1 MAVRSLQSDLAGTNR
16 EIWAGFTNSA
26 GNEDRNSLQSR
37 LNGGEGGIRT
47 LGTGVSPYNGLANST
62 RPLPIARNQSVTVT
76 SGVPS
81 RAESGCSADVCA
93 PEYAPFP
100 TDFLLGTEARAP
112 RLVRRSVRDLRP
124 HPSYARHN
132 LSAQPFKV
140 AALDEQGDLGFSH
153 PLVITRDR
161 FIIDGY
167 ARWELAKRRGRP
179 ILHCIEY
186 DLTSDEALE
195 ELIRKHRRSH
205 GLSDFIRIELALDL
219 DSYFKE
225 EALLN
230 RQAGGR
236 LKGLSKLTA
245 AERVN
250 SRAEVARIAQVSV
263 GNVHKV
269 KYILTHACA
278 QLREAARTAEVSINL
293 ADKWSHEPE
302 SNQQEC
308 LRVMRIERG
317 IRRKA
322 RHLIAAELARCAP
335 SSGDEQV
342 ISLSDLVT
350 LVNRLTTI
358 APERSKEIG
367 SVEVKLV
374 DGPGHAMF
382 ITAELIRALKPMP
395 EVYIR

>member
-1 MAVRSLQSDLAGTNR
+1 
-16 EIWAGFTNSA
+16 
-26 GNEDRNSLQSR
+26 
-37 LNGGEGGIRT
+37 
-47 LGTGVSPYNGLANST
+47 
-62 RPLPIARNQSVTVT
+62 
-76 SGVPS
+76 
-81 RAESGCSADVCA
+81 
-93 PEYAPFP
+93 
-100 TDFLLGTEARAP
+100 
-112 RLVRRSVRDLRP
+112 
-124 HPSYARHN
+124 
-132 LSAQPFKV
+132 
-140 AALDEQGDLGFSH
+140 LDEQGDIAFFH
-153 PLVITRDR
+153 PLVITRDKL
-161 FIIDGY
+161 IIDGY
-167 ARWELAKRRGRP
+167 ARWELAKRRDQP
-179 ILHCIEY
+179 TLHCIEY
-186 DLTSDEALE
+186 DLTSEEALE
-195 ELIRKHRRSH
+195 QLIRKHRRSH

-219 DSYFKE
+219 ESYFKE
-225 EALLN
+225 KAALN

-269 KYILTHACA
+269 KYILTHACS
-278 QLREAARTAEVSINL
+278 QLREAARANEVSINL
-293 ADKWSHEPE
+293 ADEWSHEPE
-302 SNQQEC
+302 ANQREC
-308 LRVMRIERG
+308 LRVVRIARG

-322 RHLIAAELARCAP
+322 RHLVAAELARCAP

-382 ITAELIRALKPMP
+382 ITAELIRALEPLR
-395 EVYIR
+395 EVFVR